1 MNRALIWKEFREQGL
16 IVAALVIL
24 GSGVLVA
31 AGLILPAPVSDG
43 YGDMKLTL
51 EPRKLA
57 VVLLILASGVVV
69 GGTLFA
75 GEREQGTFTYLELLP
90 VARWRTWLGKVL
102 AGLALVIV
110 SASLL
115 FAVAAAVDVVGP
127 PERLPFWGLITLT
140 LAVVA
145 FGAGALGS
153 SFTKTSLAACGLGLL
168 ASLALIFLLYPICAI
183 GVQVYDKAANTT
195 TVKHAEYAL
204 LGTLFGLMIVPLLLS
219 AWIYTAPDRNRFA
232 RDFRTATGGSV
243 DPVRRRRV
251 ARGGL
256 FPALGL
262 RASLWVVARQNL
274 VLTLVL
280 CGVTLVSGLSLLQP
294 SVPILFIWPITT
306 MVLGT
311 IVGVTGWSDEQNSG
325 AFRFWAERRMP
336 VGRLWLAKVVYGAAV
351 VALLMVLLALPS
363 LIASRVAGASLV
375 VPTMF
380 RARLFHDRD
389 FPIAEYLWLWP
400 AYGFA
405 FGHLAGMLFR
415 KAAVGTAVGIMT
427 GGAIVA
433 LWLPSLLSGGIH
445 WYQLWIPPLLAL
457 ATARALVWSWALDQL
472 GQRRALL
479 RLAGGGSA
487 IVTAMT
493 LGIVYRMLEIPVD
506 ANSEADIAYRATIPP
521 FETNDAGREIRRGAV
536 LYAQQ
541 MEELRNAGSAS
552 PLWYTGTSQISPTAL
567 DSRIRYMAQVD
578 EVMRFGWPANRPDAD
593 AWLDSCMANG
603 WAVILGNATRMP
615 LGTVEDPIEL
625 NYGSQ
630 FKHVMALQFCESIL
644 LARGLQLQVKG
655 QPEAMVE
662 SVSICLNLARNLRNK
677 SLSNNGFYSSRI
689 EILTH
694 RAIERWLERL
704 GDRPD
709 LLRDMLRVV
718 QTHDAICPKL
728 GVDSNLAEQ
737 TMMRNSVEAPS
748 QFVSQYLRQLPV
760 RKHDTEEEDIARIEN
775 ETEFVAFAWAVPWEK
790 ERLRRLVGL
799 GNNRVYS
806 RDELKYFRGLPG
818 LGDYGMVT
826 AQLQKSSA
834 SDYERLELAS
844 RRASLLLLALRV
856 YRSERGALPNTL
868 DALVPTYL
876 PAVPLDPYN
885 GQPMRYRL
893 SQGETIQMEPPVS
906 PMSPAMPASETVGGL
921 VGGFAY
927 DLQNQLTS
935 NSGFPPGNVM
945 QPTVPAFRM
954 LKLPAGRGIV
964 WSVGPDRI
972 DDDGKRLV
980 IPNGE
985 RTAKGD
991 LIFLVPEPAETKR

>member
-31 AGLILPAPVSDG
+31 AGLILPAPASDSF
-43 YGDMKLTL
+43 GDMRLTM

-127 PERLPFWGLITLT
+127 PGRLPFWGLITLT

-168 ASLALIFLLYPICAI
+168 SSTGLVFLLYPICAI
-183 GVQVYDKAANTT
+183 GVQVYDGIAKTT
-195 TVKHAEYAL
+195 TVKHAEYSL
-204 LGTLFGLMIVPLLLS
+204 LGTLFGLMIVPLALS
-219 AWIYTAPDRNRFA
+219 GWIYTSPDRNRFA
-232 RDFRTATGGSV
+232 RDFRTAKGGSV

-251 ARGGL
+251 VRGGF

-262 RASLWVVARQNL
+262 RASLWVVARQNVL
-274 VLTLVL
+274 LTLVL
-280 CGVTLVSGLSLLQP
+280 SGVILVSGLSLLQP
-294 SVPILFIWPITT
+294 SVPILFIWPFTT

-351 VALLMVLLALPS
+351 VALLVLLLALPS
-363 LIASRVAGASLV
+363 LIASRIAGAGLI

-400 AYGFA
+400 VYGFA

-427 GGAIVA
+427 GGAVVA
-433 LWLPSLLSGGIH
+433 LWLPSLLAGGIH
-445 WYQLWIPPLLAL
+445 WYQLWLPPLLAL

-479 RLAGGGSA
+479 RLAGGASA

-493 LGIVYRMLEIPVD
+493 LGIAYRMLEIPVD
-506 ANSEADIAYRATIPP
+506 ANSDADIAYRATIPP

-541 MEELRNAGSAS
+541 MVEVRNAGSDA
-552 PLWYTGTSQISPTAL
+552 PLWYTGQSQIAPGPSM
-567 DSRIRYMAQVD
+567 DSRIRYLVQLDDVL
-578 EVMRFGWPANRPDAD
+578 RFGWPADRPDAD

-603 WAVILGNATRMP
+603 WADLLGNATRMP

-625 NYGSQ
+625 NYVSQ
-630 FKHVMALQFCESIL
+630 LKHLIALQGCESIL
-644 LARGLQLQVKG
+644 LGRGLQLQAKG

-662 SVSICLNLARNLRNK
+662 AVSVCLTVARNLRNK
-677 SLSNNGFYSSRI
+677 SFLICGLNAAQK
-689 EILTH
+689 EIRTH

-704 GDRPD
+704 GDRPN
-709 LLRDMLRVV
+709 LLREMLRVV

-728 GVDSNLAEQ
+728 GADGNLPEQ
-737 TMMRNSVEAPS
+737 TAMRNSVEAPS
-748 QFVSQYLRQLPV
+748 QFVSQHLKQLPV
-760 RKHDTEEEDIARIEN
+760 RRRESEEEDTARLEN

-806 RDELKYFRGLPG
+806 PDDLKFFRGLPG
-818 LGDYGMVT
+818 LSEYGFWDSM
-826 AQLQKSSA
+826 AKKLPA
-834 SDYERLELAS
+834 LDLDRLELAG
-844 RRASLLLLALRV
+844 RRASLLLLALRL
-856 YRSERGALPNTL
+856 YRSETGALPATL
-868 DALVPTYL
+868 DALVPKYL
-876 PAVPLDPYN
+876 PAIPLDPYD
-885 GQPMRYRL
+885 GQTMRYRL
-893 SQGETIQMEPPVS
+893 SKGETIQMEPPVS
-906 PMSPAMPASETVGGL
+906 PAMPAPESIGGL
-921 VGGFAY
+921 VGGFGY
-927 DLQNQLTS
+927 DLQSQPTS
-935 NSGFPPGNVM
+935 NLGFPPGNM
-945 QPTVPAFRM
+945 TQITVPAFRM
-954 LKLPAGRGIV
+954 LELAPGRGIV

-972 DDDGKRLV
+972 DDNGIRLV
-980 IPNGE
+980 IPNSE
-985 RTAKGD
+985 RTAAGD
-991 LIFLVPEPAETKR
+991 LIFLVP

>member
-24 GSGVLVA
+24 GSGVLAA

-102 AGLALVIV
+102 AGLALVLV
-110 SASLL
+110 AASLL
-115 FAVAAAVDVVGP
+115 FTVAAAVDVVGP

-153 SFTKTSLAACGLGLL
+153 AFTKTSLAACGLGLL
-168 ASLALIFLLYPICAI
+168 SSMGLIFLLYPICAV
-183 GVQVYDKAANTT
+183 GVQIYDRIAGTT

-232 RDFRTATGGSV
+232 RDFRTAKGGSV

-251 ARGGL
+251 ARGRF

-274 VLTLVL
+274 VLTFVL
-280 CGVTLVSGLSLLQP
+280 GGITLVSGLSLMQP

-351 VALLMVLLALPS
+351 VALLVVLLAIPS
-363 LIASRVAGASLV
+363 LIASRVAGAGLV

-380 RARLFHDRD
+380 HSRLFHDRD

-400 AYGFA
+400 VYGFA

-427 GGAIVA
+427 GGAVVA

-479 RLAGGGSA
+479 RLIGGASA

-493 LGIVYRMLEIPVD
+493 FGIVYRMLEIPVD

-541 MEELRNAGSAS
+541 LIEVRNSGSDS
-552 PLWYTGTSQISPTAL
+552 PLWFTGQSQTAAGPL
-567 DSRIRYMAQVD
+567 MESRIRYLVQLDDVL
-578 EVMRFGWPANRPDAD
+578 RFGWPANRPDAD

-603 WAVILGNATRMP
+603 WADILGNATQMP

-625 NYGSQ
+625 NYGGQ
-630 FKHVMALQFCESIL
+630 FKHLIALQYCEYIL
-644 LARGLQLQVKG
+644 LARGLQLQARG
-655 QPEAMVE
+655 QPEAMIE
-662 SVSICLNLARNLRNK
+662 SVSICLNIARNLRNK
-677 SLSNNGFYSSRI
+677 SFRI
-689 EILTH
+689 CGLTGAQKEIRAH

-709 LLRDMLRVV
+709 LLRAMLRAV

-728 GVDSNLAEQ
+728 GVDGNLPEQ
-737 TMMRNSVEAPS
+737 TAMRNSVESPS
-748 QFVSQYLRQLPV
+748 QFVSQHLKQLPM
-760 RKHDTEEEDIARIEN
+760 RRRDTEEDDTANLDN

-799 GNNRVYS
+799 GNNRAYS
-806 RDELKYFRGLPG
+806 RNDLSYFRGLPG
-818 LGDYGMVT
+818 LGEYGMVV
-826 AQLQKSSA
+826 AQSQKDQT
-834 SDYERLELAS
+834 SDLERLELAS
-844 RRASLLLLALRV
+844 RRASVILLALRLH
-856 YRSERGALPNTL
+856 RAEKGKLPETL

-876 PAVPLDPYN
+876 PSVPLDPYDS
-885 GQPMRYRL
+885 QPMRYRL
-893 SQGETIQMEPPVS
+893 SKGETLQMEPL
-906 PMSPAMPASETVGGL
+906 MGPAIPAPETIGGL
-921 VGGFAY
+921 VGGFGY

-935 NSGFPPGNVM
+935 GFDSPSV
-945 QPTVPAFRM
+945 TIIRSSVPAFRM
-954 LKLPAGRGIV
+954 LELPAGRGIV
-964 WSVGPDRI
+964 WSIGPDMI
-972 DDDGKRLV
+972 DDNGKRLV

-991 LIFLVPEPAETKR
+991 MIFLVPEPAEIKR